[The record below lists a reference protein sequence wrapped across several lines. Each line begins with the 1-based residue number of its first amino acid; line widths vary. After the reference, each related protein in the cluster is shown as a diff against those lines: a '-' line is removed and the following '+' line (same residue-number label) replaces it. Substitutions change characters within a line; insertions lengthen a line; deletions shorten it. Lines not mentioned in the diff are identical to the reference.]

1 MLNSDFVNAEF
12 LNVESSSPSCEPA
25 QIVLGRWEIPLLIP
39 ATRFLLSRITQSSLK
54 KCHGGFPGGLVVENL
69 PVRAG
74 VVALIPGLGR
84 SHMLRSNQALWGTN
98 TEPRFCSYWSPGA
111 YNGGG
116 HCNEKAVHHSKEWP
130 TLTAQREPAPSNE
143 HSAQPQINKSIKK
156 RKEKKETIT
165 G

>member
-54 KCHGGFPGGLVVENL
+54 KRHGGFPGGLVVENL

-74 VVALIPGLGR
+74 VVALIPVQGSWKIPHAEEQPGPVRHKHRAQVLQLLKSRCLQRGR
-84 SHMLRSNQALWGTN
+84 PLQ
-98 TEPRFCSYWSPGA
+98 
-111 YNGGG
+111 
-116 HCNEKAVHHSKEWP
+116 
-130 TLTAQREPAPSNE
+130 
-143 HSAQPQINKSIKK
+143 
-156 RKEKKETIT
+156 
-165 G
+165 